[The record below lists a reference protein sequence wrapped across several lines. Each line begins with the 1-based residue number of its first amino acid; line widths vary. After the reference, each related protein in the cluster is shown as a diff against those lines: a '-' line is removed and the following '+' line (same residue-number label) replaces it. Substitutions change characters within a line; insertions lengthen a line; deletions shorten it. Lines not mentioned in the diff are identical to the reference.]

1 MPDTNTDPVDEEPQ
15 NYDRRP
21 HTRIFGLGN
30 DDRVS
35 EALQVEL
42 AHTIDERAAFDHD
55 DLVSVSTEFAASVGL
70 DSDTPLRI
78 RNPVVQFGDAR
89 DAELMNNVETSSA
102 RSNAH
107 STLPIGNVTG
117 DTAALRDDGITH
129 VVIHDLVYDVDIAT
143 PRAEGRIN
151 ECLSENILELW
162 DPDPEGRTELQ
173 PARDTRTDSRQVT
186 RDSDDDPCPVC
197 GSKWT
202 DRRYTYRPRSLH
214 VSCAVCGH
222 TYERVMP

>member
-21 HTRIFGLGN
+21 HTRIFGLSE

-35 EALQVEL
+35 AALQEEL
-42 AHTIDERAAFDHD
+42 AHTIDERAAFDHG
-55 DLVSVSTEFAASVGL
+55 DLVSVSTEFAADVGL
-70 DSDTPLRI
+70 DQNTPLRI
-78 RNPVVQFGDAR
+78 QNPVVQFGSGYDASFMT
-89 DAELMNNVETSSA
+89 DAQTRSAKQSADSTIELRH
-102 RSNAH
+102 RSKN
-107 STLPIGNVTG
+107 
-117 DTAALRDDGITH
+117 TAALLDDGITH

-151 ECLSENILELW
+151 ECLNEAILKPWE
-162 DPDPEGRTELQ
+162 PDPEGRTELQ
-173 PARDTRTDSRQVT
+173 PDRDTRTDSRQVT
-186 RDSDDDPCPVC
+186 RDADADPCPVC